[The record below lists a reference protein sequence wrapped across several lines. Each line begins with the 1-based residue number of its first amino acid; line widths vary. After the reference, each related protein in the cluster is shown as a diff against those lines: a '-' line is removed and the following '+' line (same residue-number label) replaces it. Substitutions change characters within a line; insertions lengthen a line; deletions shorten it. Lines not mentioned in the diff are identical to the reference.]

1 MLPAENDIKQ
11 KLDEMQ
17 KQSMDLLNLELE
29 KRQSKRFNYI
39 CGSIFLLGIIINII
53 FLVKN

>member
-39 CGSIFLLGIIINII
+39 CGSIFLLCIIINII